1 MDINVVGTW
10 VLINNTFIKSSTV
23 RIVTCQK
30 FSKNTHE
37 LCLGCTVTALNVSDP
52 HLPQNDDRNEDP

>member
-1 MDINVVGTW
+1 MGINVVGTW

-23 RIVTCQK
+23 HIVTCQK
-30 FSKNTHE
+30 FSKILTNSAWDA
-37 LCLGCTVTALNVSDP
+37 LTALNVSDP